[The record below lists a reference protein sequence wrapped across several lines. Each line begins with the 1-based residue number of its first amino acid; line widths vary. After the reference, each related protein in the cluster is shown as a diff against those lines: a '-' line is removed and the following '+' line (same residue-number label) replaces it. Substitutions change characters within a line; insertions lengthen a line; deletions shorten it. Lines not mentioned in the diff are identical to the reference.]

1 MAGAPA
7 KAALRASMRRLRG
20 ALTDDHRALAH
31 VRMTLHLEPLVAA
44 ADGPV
49 ALFCPTPAEASPLGL
64 VDRFAPGDT
73 RFAWPRVAS
82 APGAPNP
89 ALTFH
94 LAALSDLV
102 PGAFGL
108 LEPPAHFPLIPASD
122 LALIVV
128 PGLAFDHDLNRLGQ
142 GGGFYD
148 ATLAQTPATRV
159 GLAYECQRIP
169 SLPTDPH
176 DLRMDVLVTE
186 LAVWHLPSPVSPRAA

>member
-1 MAGAPA
+1 
-7 KAALRASMRRLRG
+7 MRRLRG
-20 ALTDDHRALAH
+20 ALSDEERSLAH
-31 VRMTLHLEPLVAA
+31 ARMTLHLEPLVAA
-44 ADGPV
+44 ARGPV
-49 ALFCPTPAEASPLGL
+49 ALFCPTPTEASPLGL
-64 VDRFAPGDT
+64 LDAIDRFERFDGAK

-82 APGAPNP
+82 STNSPVP

-108 LEPPAHFPLIPASD
+108 REPPAHFPLIPASD

-148 ATLAQTPATRV
+148 ATLSQTRATRI
-159 GLAYECQRIP
+159 GLAYECQRVP
-169 SLPTDPH
+169 SLTTAPH

-186 LAVWHLPSPVSPRAA
+186 LAVYQLPTPPRPPSA